1 VRDGDGQNIATAE
14 TRKGG
19 SRSDTAGGA
28 SPLAALLRRHDR
40 DRFQTALFA
49 PAERREALLTLYAFN
64 YEIARVRE
72 TVTEPILGQIRLQWW
87 REVIAAA
94 FSGASPRHQL
104 VAVPLT
110 AAIRGFG
117 LTRAHFD
124 RLIDTRERDLVDE
137 PPADLA
143 ALEDYAEGTSAPL
156 VQLGLEVLGV
166 RRPDACE
173 TARQV
178 GIGYALAGLLRAMP
192 FHARA
197 GRCFIPEE
205 IAGRVALGP
214 GDYAGRR
221 GTPAVRAAVREI
233 AEGALRHLR
242 AARER
247 RVTIPRAGLAAV
259 LPALVADRFLG
270 RLRRADHDPFAP
282 GLAPPDG
289 WQSWRLA
296 AAALFNRF

>member
-1 VRDGDGQNIATAE
+1 MTAE
-14 TRKGG
+14 TRKGS
-19 SRSDTAGGA
+19 SRSEAA
-28 SPLAALLRRHDR
+28 ESVLPLAALLRLHDR

-49 PAERREALLTLYAFN
+49 PAERREALLALYAFN

-72 TVTEPILGQIRLQWW
+72 TVTEPMLGQIRLQWW
-87 REVIAAA
+87 REVVAAA
-94 FSGASPRHQL
+94 FAGEPPRHHL

-110 AAIRGFG
+110 AAIRDCR

-137 PPADLA
+137 APADLA

-156 VQLGLEVLGV
+156 VQLALELLAV
-166 RRPDACE
+166 RRPDADE

-192 FHARA
+192 FHAAA
-197 GRCFIPEE
+197 GRCFIPDEM
-205 IAGRVALGP
+205 AGRVGLDP

-221 GTPAVRAAVREI
+221 STPAVRAAVCEI
-233 AEGALRHLR
+233 AAAAIRHLR

-259 LPALVADRFLG
+259 LPAIVADRFLG

-282 GLAPPDG
+282 GLAASDG

>member
-1 VRDGDGQNIATAE
+1 MTAE
-14 TRKGG
+14 TRKGS
-19 SRSDTAGGA
+19 SRSEATESG
-28 SPLAALLRRHDR
+28 STLAALLRRYDR

-49 PAERREALLTLYAFN
+49 PAERREALLALYAFN

-72 TVTEPILGQIRLQWW
+72 TVTEPMLGQIRLQWW
-87 REVIAAA
+87 REVVAAA
-94 FSGASPRHQL
+94 FSCEPQRSHL
-104 VAVPLT
+104 VALPLT

-137 PPADLA
+137 PPGDLT
-143 ALEDYAEGTSAPL
+143 ALEDYAEGTSGPL
-156 VQLGLEVLGV
+156 VQLALEVLGV
-166 RRPDACE
+166 RRPDAAE
-173 TARQV
+173 TAWQV

-205 IAGRVALGP
+205 IADRVGFDP
-214 GDYAGRR
+214 GDYAAWR
-221 GTPAVRAAVREI
+221 GTPAIRAAVRDI
-233 AEGALRHLR
+233 AEAAFRHLR
-242 AARER
+242 ASRDR
-247 RVTIPRAGLAAV
+247 RATIPRSGLAAV

-282 GLAPPDG
+282 GLAAPDG